1 MSVLRRAKTWEISES
16 EEETDAETKLVLNT
30 SQAVTTK
37 VSTDSKEDP
46 SSDRECKP
54 SSATKSETS
63 QTSALPPPPRPHG
76 SGTPSPARK
85 RRTKEEIEADREK
98 ARERREE
105 RERQRAVRARE
116 KEERRREQQR
126 RREAAENLKSLR
138 PENCL
143 RCLTVCVDPALLQQD
158 GSDILLDTL
167 AAFEWRISI
176 ESQQLPNSVTWTRDL
191 PQGDDGI
198 GSVEEEHV
206 VLVLG
211 LTDFMDMVV
220 SVKTVSSLSCCNRLA
235 PMAAHMMDSIDLD
248 FVVAPCALQYCV
260 LSPLQML
267 DSDGEETGVGSFLSP
282 LLECLNRDAKKV
294 VTLLVTDS
302 QPDYSGTGAFGV
314 QAKQGMENMDIE
326 EVLVY
331 LQLCKNISLV
341 FLDGWQEVTNHV
353 CAVTK
358 ALSKRPFKLLTERA
372 ELPFCVDGSWASGAR
387 VERDGS
393 GLIQVWSKQIQQLN
407 RVSPAVASSVTAA
420 YPSPQ
425 LLLQAYQSL
434 ESEEE
439 RKGLL
444 AGLVVKSGGKERR
457 IGPEIS
463 ARVYRCFTA
472 QNPQLVLD

>member
-1 MSVLRRAKTWEISES
+1 MSVLRRARTWEISES
-16 EEETDAETKLVLNT
+16 EGSDADTKPDLKRDENSHIVTVSIDSRGDQSSDHKCKSLPSSTTQSEST
-30 SQAVTTK
+30 SQA
-37 VSTDSKEDP
+37 
-46 SSDRECKP
+46 
-54 SSATKSETS
+54 
-63 QTSALPPPPRPHG
+63 SALSPPRPG
-76 SGTPSPARK
+76 GRGTPSPARK
-85 RRTKEEIEADREK
+85 RRTKEAIEADRQA
-98 ARERREE
+98 ARERKEA
-105 RERQRAVRARE
+105 RERQRAARARE
-116 KEERRREQQR
+116 KEERRQEQQR

-143 RCLTVCVDPALLQQD
+143 KRLTVCVDPALLQQG

-167 AAFEWRISI
+167 ATFEWRFSI
-176 ESQQLPNSVTWTRDL
+176 ESQQLPCSITWTRDL
-191 PQGDDGI
+191 PQQGDDGK
-198 GSVEEEHV
+198 GSVEEEQV
-206 VLVLG
+206 VLVLD
-211 LTDFMDMVV
+211 LTDFMDMVI
-220 SVKTVSSLSCCNRLA
+220 SVKK
-235 PMAAHMMDSIDLD
+235 
-248 FVVAPCALQYCV
+248 
-260 LSPLQML
+260 ML
-267 DSDGEETGVGSFLSP
+267 DNEGEETGVGSFLSP

-302 QPDYSGTGAFGV
+302 QPDYRTDACGV
-314 QAKQGMENMDIE
+314 HLPDETLQSRLGMEELHIE

-341 FLDGWQEVTNHV
+341 FLDGWQEVTDHV

-372 ELPFCVDGSWASGAR
+372 ELPFCVDGSWASGVRA
-387 VERDGS
+387 ERDGS

-407 RVSPAVASSVTAA
+407 RVSPAVASTVTAA

-425 LLLQAYQSL
+425 LLLQAYESL
-434 ESEEE
+434 GSEED

-444 AGLVVKSGGKERR
+444 AGLLVKSGGKERR

>member
-16 EEETDAETKLVLNT
+16 EGSDSES
-30 SQAVTTK
+30 SQTVTVTTL
-37 VSTDSKEDP
+37 P
-46 SSDRECKP
+46 SSP
-54 SSATKSETS
+54 TKSEAR
-63 QTSALPPPPRPHG
+63 QTSALSPPRPDG
-76 SGTPSPARK
+76 RGTPSPARK
-85 RRTKEEIEADREK
+85 RRTKEEIEADRQT
-98 ARERREE
+98 ARERKEA
-105 RERQRAVRARE
+105 RERQRAARARE
-116 KEERRREQQR
+116 KEERRQEQRR

-143 RCLTVCVDPALLQQD
+143 KCLTVCVDPALLQQD

-167 AAFEWRISI
+167 VAFEWKFSI
-176 ESQQLPNSVTWTRDL
+176 ESQPLPRSITWTRDL
-191 PQGDDGI
+191 PQQGDDGK
-198 GSVEEEHV
+198 GSVEEEQV
-206 VLVLG
+206 VLVLD

-220 SVKTVSSLSCCNRLA
+220 SVKK
-235 PMAAHMMDSIDLD
+235 
-248 FVVAPCALQYCV
+248 
-260 LSPLQML
+260 ML
-267 DSDGEETGVGSFLSP
+267 DSEGEEVGSFLSP

-302 QPDYSGTGAFGV
+302 QPDYRTDACGV
-314 QAKQGMENMDIE
+314 HLLDETIQSKLGMEDLEIE

-331 LQLCKNISLV
+331 LQLSKNISLV

-372 ELPFCVDGSWASGAR
+372 ELPFCVDGSWASGVR

-393 GLIQVWSKQIQQLN
+393 GLIGVWSKQIQQLN
-407 RVSPAVASSVTAA
+407 RVSPAVASTVTAA

-434 ESEEE
+434 GSEAD

-444 AGLVVKSGGKERR
+444 AGLLVKSGGKERR

-463 ARVYRCFTA
+463 ARVYRSLTA